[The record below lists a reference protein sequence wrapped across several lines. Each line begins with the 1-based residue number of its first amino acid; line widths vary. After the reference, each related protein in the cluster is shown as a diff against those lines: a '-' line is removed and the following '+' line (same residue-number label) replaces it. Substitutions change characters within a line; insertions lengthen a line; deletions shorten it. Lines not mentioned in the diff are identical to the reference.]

1 MAFKG
6 GFLVKPTTTNTQ
18 NLANLLIQG
27 TQAIE
32 EKKLKINES
41 ASKLMSEFNKSM
53 TEMPIT
59 GPADYNVFISKTSDA
74 IRGYTSSLYQ
84 KFLKGEISINDLNIG
99 MSKAT
104 GQATMLANSQE
115 VSAKQNEELQKGISE
130 GKYSGI
136 NSVLN
141 FGIFRAAATG
151 DNNESILNTT
161 VDEFGDIQLSYS
173 YLMPTTEGA
182 KSMTKTAS
190 LSNRLAP
197 ATGFIPYKA
206 VDLNKDI
213 KSFLETTGSAGL
225 ISTSQEDIL
234 DREGLPTGDKMDII
248 KIDPSKSD
256 KVKSAIELTVNNSY
270 SSNDL
275 VDIAHQMG
283 MKIDM
288 DPTYK
293 PYTQEILDSKFGL
306 SPLTTATG
314 EDISISPEDMLLETS
329 DDGLRV
335 KLTEKQEKIVR
346 GYLRQK
352 LYNALKV
359 DQKTF
364 INRAPDTD
372 KAVNKTKA
380 LNAKLSSAKTALGG
394 HPESPLVSS
403 AIGDFA
409 LNQFNSFQELILGT
423 KIQDAGDLATRE
435 IPEGIKQLIIT
446 QTEGSSTHTAIAVPE
461 ELGSVIKDAMIPV
474 SFTGQKLNSVNN
486 IYAQRREDKDGKV
499 KYNIVLV
506 GSSNIGSQEMG
517 GTRTDDKP
525 YTTARVS
532 KTIENALT
540 LPQSEASM
548 QKLYQT
554 LWDTNLDFQNA
565 AKTAMPPLSRN
576 SKNYGMAI
584 YQTLQNIQ

>member
-84 KFLKGEISINDLNIG
+84 KFLNGEISVSELNIG

-213 KSFLETTGSAGL
+213 KSFLETTGKAGL
-225 ISTSQEDIL
+225 ISTTQKDVL
-234 DREGLPTGDKMDII
+234 GADNQPTGDKVDVIE
-248 KIDPSKSD
+248 IDPGKSD
-256 KVKSAIELTVNNSY
+256 KVKRAIELTVNNSY

-335 KLTEKQEKIVR
+335 NLTEKQEKIVR

-352 LYNALKV
+352 LYNALDV

-372 KAVNKTKA
+372 KAVNKAKA
-380 LNAKLSSAKTALGG
+380 LNAELSSASSTLGGTPQNIEAKDALGD
-394 HPESPLVSS
+394 
-403 AIGDFA
+403 AILDQWE
-409 LNQFNSFQELILGT
+409 NFQELT
-423 KIQDAGDLATRE
+423 DGDPGADL
-435 IPEGIKQLIIT
+435 PEEMNNIVSPKL
-446 QTEGSSTHTAIAVPE
+446 EGSSTRSAISMPNEVGNV
-461 ELGSVIKDAMIPV
+461 LLDALLPT
-474 SFTGQKLNSVNN
+474 SFTGQKLNSISNM
-486 IYAQRREDKDGKV
+486 YSQRREVDGKIT
-499 KYNIVLV
+499 YRTVLV
-506 GSSNIGSQEMG
+506 GSSNLGSIERG
-517 GTRTDDKP
+517 RKATGDEP
-525 YTTARVS
+525 YKTARVT
-532 KTIENALT
+532 KTIQNSVT
-540 LPQSEASM
+540 KPQTTSNE
-548 QKLYQT
+548 QLIYQT
-554 LWDTNLDFQNA
+554 LWDTNLAWRKA
-565 AKTAMPPLSRN
+565 AETATPPLTRN
-576 SKNYGMAI
+576 SRNYGMAI
-584 YQTLQNIQ
+584 HVTMENIK